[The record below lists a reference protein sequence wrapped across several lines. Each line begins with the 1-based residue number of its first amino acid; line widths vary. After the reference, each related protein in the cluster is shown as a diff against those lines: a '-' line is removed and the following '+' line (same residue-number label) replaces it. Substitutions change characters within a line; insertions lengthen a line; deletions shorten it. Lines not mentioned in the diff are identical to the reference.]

1 MKILKYEN
9 NKYEILLQKHLFIKD
24 KSTNT
29 YYHNSISSIDENTLN
44 EFSEYQE
51 KIPFILFLAYI
62 IFNTLMIIINY
73 FYVLHLHKQ
82 VTPEFSKDTLIIV
95 IFYFITNIFFHEL
108 GHIYSLKFFGK
119 NWDKCGVKLN
129 FYVFP
134 AFYVQLNET
143 YMLSRRDKIL
153 VHSFGLFVNYTF
165 INILQIIN
173 LLFFQ
178 NYNLTLSFM
187 LFSSTLIWNLIPML
201 NSDGYKLMLACLSLD
216 EFHNFTKNHWLVLL
230 VQGIGIIIAVN
241 TLIHWLFYWENHIF

>member
-134 AFYVQLNET
+134 AFMY
-143 YMLSRRDKIL
+143 S
-153 VHSFGLFVNYTF
+153 
-165 INILQIIN
+165 
-173 LLFFQ
+173 
-178 NYNLTLSFM
+178 
-187 LFSSTLIWNLIPML
+187 
-201 NSDGYKLMLACLSLD
+201 
-216 EFHNFTKNHWLVLL
+216 
-230 VQGIGIIIAVN
+230 
-241 TLIHWLFYWENHIF
+241 

>member
-95 IFYFITNIFFHEL
+95 IFYFITNIFFM
-108 GHIYSLKFFGK
+108 
-119 NWDKCGVKLN
+119 N
-129 FYVFP
+129 
-134 AFYVQLNET
+134 
-143 YMLSRRDKIL
+143 
-153 VHSFGLFVNYTF
+153 
-165 INILQIIN
+165 
-173 LLFFQ
+173 
-178 NYNLTLSFM
+178 
-187 LFSSTLIWNLIPML
+187 
-201 NSDGYKLMLACLSLD
+201 
-216 EFHNFTKNHWLVLL
+216 
-230 VQGIGIIIAVN
+230 
-241 TLIHWLFYWENHIF
+241 